1 MSDDLTSD
9 LVRAQRFEVARK
21 GYDRAQ
27 VDRFVEDL
35 ASRLSELEASVAA
48 SAAQDPAMGIDDHEA
63 LARELHKI
71 GEGVAE
77 ILEAARSTAEGM
89 RIRAAADAAAWT
101 GEAEETSAAM
111 RRSASEESE
120 SMRSSAWTEGTALLA
135 AASAE
140 AEAIVAAAKE
150 ETLYLRAEAER
161 EALRLTSDARRDRE
175 EAVRTAR
182 AEAEQIIDAAR
193 TESDA
198 VLVAANQ
205 QAELAQERAR
215 ALEERRTELLHE
227 LEAARS
233 SITVLESEIESKRQE
248 LEEPAVDEPDP
259 EDPTHHT
266 EDGGSV
272 RIVSPSS
279 VVSLSPVDPDA
290 FVAEVAAL
298 RAEASAAASPSVPA
312 VEAIDDAVSTADDA
326 TVPEP
331 PAVTEPSPKP
341 DTASVDPEAV
351 VAAAS
356 LQSDTPPVRSDS
368 PSDVTDPPPTAGSP
382 VAVEVDAVQA
392 VDPVHDPGAAP
403 EVEDDGVAGGVAEIP
418 ASTVLEVPAD
428 ARSDEIGSL
437 FAQLRDAPDQRSG
450 APSETG
456 TVDEPVATEP
466 DPSPMP
472 AGDQQAEGEAVG
484 SAATDPEG
492 AESTAPS
499 WIPMQNDALRSIKRS
514 LVELQNETLEHLRT
528 DPAWVPLESFMD
540 RFTPAFG
547 ELADAVGSEP
557 GDLGEAFAADLSD
570 AVSSAI
576 ERTRGA
582 GGGDREVAAAASK
595 VFRMW
600 RSDEAER
607 RVFEATGT
615 MSPA

>member
-35 ASRLSELEASVAA
+35 ASRLAELEASVAA
-48 SAAQDPAMGIDDHEA
+48 STAQDPAVGIDDHEA
-63 LARELHKI
+63 LARELHMI

-89 RIRAAADAAAWT
+89 RSRAASDAASWT
-101 GEAEETSAAM
+101 AEAEEASVAM

-120 SMRSSAWTEGTALLA
+120 SMRASAWTEGTALLA
-135 AASAE
+135 AATAE
-140 AEAIVAAAKE
+140 ADAMVAAAKE

-175 EAVRTAR
+175 EGVRSAR

-193 TESDA
+193 TESEA
-198 VLVAANQ
+198 VLAAAHQ

-248 LEEPAVDEPDP
+248 LEEPVVEEPDP
-259 EDPTHHT
+259 DDPTHHT

-298 RAEASAAASPSVPA
+298 RAEASAAASPSVPE
-312 VEAIDDAVSTADDA
+312 VEAVDEAASPADDAV
-326 TVPEP
+326 VPEP
-331 PAVTEPSPKP
+331 PVVTGPSPKP
-341 DTASVDPEAV
+341 DDASMASDDV
-351 VAAAS
+351 VASDS
-356 LQSDTPPVRSDS
+356 LQSDELPARTGS
-368 PSDVTDPPPTAGSP
+368 PSDVVDPPPIAGTP
-382 VAVEVDAVQA
+382 VAVEVDAVDTVA
-392 VDPVHDPGAAP
+392 PVHDPEAVP
-403 EVEDDGVAGGVAEIP
+403 EVEDDGVVDGVAAIP
-418 ASTVLEVPAD
+418 AGTAVEVPVD
-428 ARSDEIGSL
+428 GRSDEIGSL
-437 FAQLRDAPDQRSG
+437 FAQLRDGPDQRSVV
-450 APSETG
+450 PSESG
-456 TVDEPVATEP
+456 TVDAPAAAEP
-466 DPSPMP
+466 DPSPLP
-472 AGDQQAEGEAVG
+472 VGDQKAEVEGASG
-484 SAATDPEG
+484 AALAPEG
-492 AESTAPS
+492 AESTPSS

-528 DPAWVPLESFMD
+528 DSAWVPDESFMD

-547 ELADAVGSEP
+547 ELADAVGHEP
-557 GDLGEAFAADLSD
+557 DDLGSAFATDLHD

>member
-27 VDRFVEDL
+27 VDRFVEDI
-35 ASRLSELEASVAA
+35 ASRLAELEAAVAA
-48 SAAQDPAMGIDDHEA
+48 STAKDPALGIDDHEA
-63 LARELHKI
+63 LARELHMI

-77 ILEAARSTAEGM
+77 ILGAARSTAEGM
-89 RIRAAADAAAWT
+89 RSRAATDAASWT
-101 GEAEETSAAM
+101 GEAEEASAAM

-120 SMRSSAWTEGTALLA
+120 SMRASAWTEGTALLA
-135 AASAE
+135 AATAE
-140 AEAIVAAAKE
+140 AEAMVAAAKE

-175 EAVRTAR
+175 EGVRSAR
-182 AEAEQIIDAAR
+182 AEAEQMIDSAR
-193 TESDA
+193 TESEA
-198 VLVAANQ
+198 VLAAAHQ

-215 ALEERRTELLHE
+215 ALEDRRTELLHE

-248 LEEPAVDEPDP
+248 LEEPVVEEPDP
-259 EDPTHHT
+259 DDPTHRT

-298 RAEASAAASPSVPA
+298 RAEVSAAAAPPA
-312 VEAIDDAVSTADDA
+312 PEVGSIDGDA
-326 TVPEP
+326 TPNAEDVSEPADHAAPSPVPERAP
-331 PAVTEPSPKP
+331 
-341 DTASVDPEAV
+341 
-351 VAAAS
+351 VAADNS
-356 LQSDTPPVRSDS
+356 QSDEAPAPSATSSDI
-368 PSDVTDPPPTAGSP
+368 VDPPPIA
-382 VAVEVDAVQA
+382 VAPASADVDAVDSVA
-392 VDPVHDPGAAP
+392 PGDDVEMGSRVDEGVGGAS
-403 EVEDDGVAGGVAEIP
+403 EEIP
-418 ASTVLEVPAD
+418 VEATTVVSAH

-437 FAQLRDAPDQRSG
+437 FAQLRSTPDPGSAAPADPG
-450 APSETG
+450 A
-456 TVDEPVATEP
+456 VDEPAAAQP
-466 DPSPMP
+466 DPPP
-472 AGDQQAEGEAVG
+472 VPIVPQDPVEAAETSDAVEDSDG
-484 SAATDPEG
+484 G
-492 AESTAPS
+492 ESTPPS

-528 DPAWVPLESFMD
+528 DAAWVPDKAFMD
-540 RFTPAFG
+540 RFTPAFAQLTG
-547 ELADAVGSEP
+547 AVGVDLD
-557 GDLGEAFAADLSD
+557 DLGNTFATDLLD

-576 ERTRGA
+576 DRTRGA

-607 RVFEATGT
+607 RVFEAAAT
-615 MSPA
+615 MARA